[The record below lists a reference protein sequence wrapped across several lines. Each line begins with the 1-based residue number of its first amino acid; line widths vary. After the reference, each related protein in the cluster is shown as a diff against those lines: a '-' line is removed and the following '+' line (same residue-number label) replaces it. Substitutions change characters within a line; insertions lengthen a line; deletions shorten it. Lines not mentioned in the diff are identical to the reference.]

1 MGESNLFK
9 HRSPSLVVLTLLIL
23 GPSLATA
30 QGPTLTPYG
39 GYRLGGAL
47 GISEGDLRLD
57 ESPFFGVQ
65 LDARARPDATGS
77 LIVDYQ
83 PTTLRLKVSGSP
95 AEQLFDINVW
105 YFQVGGLVEFP
116 QGQGAVPFMVA
127 SLGMSWF
134 DPADGSQNAESE
146 YGFAGILGVGA
157 KIPISAGGAGL
168 RLQARVLA
176 NMINGRSD
184 LWCGGGG
191 RGCYVGIGGP
201 IGPVQFDFGGGL
213 TFGGR

>member
-1 MGESNLFK
+1 MAESTFFR
-9 HRSPSLVVLTLLIL
+9 HRSPSLVVLILLIL

-39 GYRLGGAL
+39 GYRLGGTL
-47 GISEGDLRLD
+47 DIRGGDLKLD
-57 ESPFFGVQ
+57 DSHFLGLQ

-77 LIVDYQ
+77 LLVDYQ
-83 PTTLRLKVSGSP
+83 PTTLRLKESGSP
-95 AEQLFDINVW
+95 AEQLFDLNVW
-105 YFQVGGLVEFP
+105 YFQLGGLLEFP
-116 QGQGAVPFMVA
+116 QGEGAVPFMAA

-134 DPADGSQNAESE
+134 DPTGGSENAESE

-157 KIPISAGGAGL
+157 KIPFPGGGAGL

-176 NMINGRSD
+176 NIISGTSE
-184 LWCGGGG
+184 LWCGSG

>member
-1 MGESNLFK
+1 MGEPTLFK
-9 HRSPSLVVLTLLIL
+9 HRSPSLVVLFLLIL

-30 QGPTLTPYG
+30 QSPSLTPYG
-39 GYRLGGAL
+39 GYRLGGSL
-47 GISEGDLRLD
+47 GIREGDLKLD

-83 PTTLRLKVSGSP
+83 PTTLRLKESGSP

-134 DPADGSQNAESE
+134 DPTDGSQNAESE
-146 YGFAGILGVGA
+146 YGFAGTLGIGT
-157 KIPISAGGAGL
+157 KIPFPSGGTAL

-176 NMINGRSD
+176 NIINGRSD
-184 LWCGGGG
+184 LWCGGG

>member
-1 MGESNLFK
+1 MGESSLFT
-9 HRSPSLVVLTLLIL
+9 HRSPSLMAVILLIL

-30 QGPTLTPYG
+30 QGATLTPYG
-39 GYRLGGAL
+39 GYRLGGGL
-47 GISEGDLRLD
+47 GIREGDLKLD

-65 LDARARPDATGS
+65 LDARTRPDATGS
-77 LIVDYQ
+77 LFVDYQ
-83 PTTLRLKVSGSP
+83 PTTLRLKESGSP
-95 AEQLFDINVW
+95 AEQVFDLNVW
-105 YFQVGGLVEFP
+105 YFQLGGLLEFP

-134 DPADGSQNAESE
+134 DPTSGSQNAESE

-157 KIPISAGGAGL
+157 KIPFPAGGSGL

-176 NMINGRSD
+176 NIINGRSD
-184 LWCGGGG
+184 LWCGGG